1 LVISGYFREMFGQKF
16 PLSFSANLVFEQS
29 YGMIDGDSASAA
41 EFFALLSSLAELPI
55 KQTFAVTGSVN
66 QKGEIQPIGG
76 VNEKIEGFYSV
87 CKMNGFTKTQG
98 VIIPIQNV
106 KDLMLNEEIISSVK
120 KKEFSLY
127 AISKIDEGI
136 ELLTGVKAGKLN
148 KNGIYESDTVFG
160 LVQQRLKEMYKKGK
174 NPFKELTPKKKKLSP
189 QSKTKR

>member
-1 LVISGYFREMFGQKF
+1 
-16 PLSFSANLVFEQS
+16 LVFEQS

-41 EFFALLSSLAELPI
+41 EIFTLLSNLSGLPI
-55 KQTFAVTGSVN
+55 KQSFAVTGSLN

-106 KDLMLNEEIISSVK
+106 KDLMLSEEIIESVK
-120 KKEFSLY
+120 KKEFSVF

-136 ELLTGVKAGKLN
+136 ALLTGVKAGLKN
-148 KNGIYESDTVFG
+148 KNGIYEQNTVFG
-160 LVQQRLKEMYKKGK
+160 MVQQRLKEMYKKGK
-174 NPFKELTPKKKKLSP
+174 NPFKEKTARSKKNSR
-189 QSKTKR
+189 SKGK